1 MPADLERVLSF
12 FLRPQGRI
20 SRAEYALG
28 IALIYALSLAALTF
42 AFARVE
48 STPVFLL
55 VMPFTAPLTVALFIL
70 VVKRCHDLGLP
81 GSFVLLLIV
90 PVVGIVWLIAL
101 CFVPGPP
108 APTPTVRGLSFG
120 PADRRCFPRPRLV

>member
-1 MPADLERVLSF
+1 MAPEFDKILSF
-12 FLRPQGRI
+12 FFRPQGRI

-101 CFVPGPP
+101 CFVPGT
-108 APTPTVRGLSFG
+108 AG
-120 PADRRCFPRPRLV
+120 PNAYGARPEFRPR